1 VTDVAAYLSR
11 HGVGCE
17 IAVAAK
23 GDVSVEERLLAEAK
37 AWRPDYLVMG
47 AYGHGRWRE
56 AIFGGVTRFLLA
68 EIGVPVL
75 LAH

>member
-1 VTDVAAYLSR
+1 LSR
-11 HGVGCE
+11 HGICAE

-23 GDVSVEERLLAEAK
+23 GDTSVEERLLAEARE
-37 AWRPDYLVMG
+37 WHPDFLVMG

-56 AIFGGVTRFLLA
+56 TLFGGVTRFLLG